1 MKVAIRYYSRGGH
14 VEAMAEAISRGTGIE
29 AISITEPDAQITE
42 PVDLL
47 FIGGALY
54 NFQLDKKFVQY
65 LDNLPD
71 DLIGEAICFGSSWLT
86 RRPIF
91 LIQDHLK
98 AKNIKICKQAV
109 YARNAPND
117 NLIEAIEYF
126 AKNEMT
132 RDRSL
137 DGLPPY
143 LIFKRSQEIK
153 AAKEAAAA
161 AGVEYVPDDKE
172 HQAKLAQREA
182 EEAMAEAEA
191 AEAAAK
197 EAEAAALAAA
207 EEAAAAARKAAEKAK
222 AAAEKAAL
230 LKKQA
235 ATAEDPAV
243 EETET
248 EEVENEDSQALEASS
263 ASADEV

>member
-1 MKVAIRYYSRGGH
+1 MKVAIRYFSRGGH
-14 VEAMAEAISRGTGIE
+14 VKAMAEAVARGTGVE
-29 AISITEPDAQITE
+29 AIAIGDPDDQITE

-54 NFQLDKKFVQY
+54 NFGLDQTLKDY
-65 LDNLPD
+65 LDDLPEG
-71 DLIGEAICFGSSWLT
+71 LIGEAICFGSSFLT
-86 RRPIF
+86 RRPIY
-91 LIQDHLK
+91 LIQEYLK
-98 AKNIKICKQAV
+98 RKGIKICKQAI
-109 YARNAPND
+109 YSRNQPND
-117 NLIEAIEYF
+117 NLLEAIEFF

-143 LIFKRSQEIK
+143 LIFKRSQEVK

-161 AGVEYVPDDKE
+161 AGIAYEEDDRE

-197 EAEAAALAAA
+197 EAEAAARAAA
-207 EEAAAAARKAAEKAK
+207 EEAAAAARMAAEKAK
-222 AAAEKAAL
+222 AAAEAAAL
-230 LKKQA
+230 LKAEAEAKQ
-235 ATAEDPAV
+235 EEPAG
-243 EETET
+243 
-248 EEVENEDSQALEASS
+248 DAS
-263 ASADEV
+263 